1 MRKTVSLSLAI
12 AMVAGLA
19 MINSATAEDTKK
31 APAFTL
37 TAHDGS
43 TVSLSDFKGK
53 TVVLEWYCDTCPA
66 SKAHHK
72 PSNNTMVDL
81 AAKYADK
88 GVVWLAINST
98 GKHSVEHN
106 AKAAAKQGV
115 TYPILDDS
123 AGTVGKAYGARTT
136 PHMFIV
142 AADGTIAYDGAI
154 DNKKDTNYVDA
165 ALTEIVAGKTVTT
178 PKTRPYGCGVKYKK

>member
-1 MRKTVSLSLAI
+1 MRTTVSLSLAI
-12 AMVAGLA
+12 AMVAGFV

-43 TVSLSDFKGK
+43 TVSLADFKGK

-72 PSNNTMVDL
+72 PDNNTMVDL

-98 GKHSVEHN
+98 GSHSVEHN
-106 AKAAAKQGV
+106 AKAAEKQGV

-142 AADGTIAYDGAI
+142 ASDGTIAYDGAI
-154 DNKKDTNYVDA
+154 DDKKDSNYIDA
-165 ALTEIVAGKTVTT
+165 ALSELIAGKTVTT
-178 PKTRPYGCGVKYKK
+178 PKTRPYGCGVKYKR